1 MKWFIPLL
9 LGLCPYILSAQVEPA
24 LLSSSMLTSSH
35 QLYTGEI
42 TGWEFYPGIANPD
55 SASQPSIWKPLR
67 PADLSTSMA
76 DADDK
81 LSGWLRLKF
90 KMDIDLASKI
100 SGFRM
105 GTWAATEVYLDGKHF
120 QSFGQTGA
128 NRIGFKE
135 YNPYQKWPSA
145 IFLTPDT
152 LHTLM
157 VQVADRVSPFDHGQ
171 LQMQKVNPRAFLVF
185 TTHEYNKGF
194 LHALRQQHIST
205 SVWIS
210 TCLLLSL
217 LFWLMY
223 FLHKEESYLKLFAI
237 LTTLSTLSS
246 LGTAWSTS
254 PDISYVAHCILD
266 AAWSV
271 FGWSMIGMTAVV
283 LAGIFKAHIPRW
295 IKLFFVAI
303 SIFGLVDGFVP
314 GTISKIVAA
323 ALSFIIFGYLLF
335 TSWRKIKGAQW
346 AIVVGLLSTLVWL
359 VIWAITRRE
368 TVASAILLSF
378 PLSLLVYVALRFR
391 AIQEEIRKS
400 AEHVVALAEEKKKI
414 LTTQNELLEQQVEE
428 RTASL
433 HQSLTELKSAQ
444 ALLVQ
449 SEKMASLGQLTA
461 GIAHEIQNPLNFVNN
476 FSDVNKELLAEIK
489 EAIEKGNFGEVGNT
503 VTDILANEEK
513 INHHG
518 KRADAIVKGM
528 LQHSRTS
535 SGVKEPTDI
544 NALCDEYLRLA
555 YHGLRAKDKSFN
567 AMTKTDFDQSIGK
580 VNVIPQDIG
589 RVILNLIT
597 NAFYAV
603 SEKQKALQ
611 TPYPLEGGPDYQPI
625 VTVMTKHQLP
635 LSGGRGSDGPI
646 VTISVSDNGSG
657 IPASALDKIFQPFF
671 TTKPTGQGTGLG
683 LSLSYDIVKAH
694 GGELKVETKE
704 GEGSVFII
712 QLPAN

>member
-1 MKWFIPLL
+1 
-9 LGLCPYILSAQVEPA
+9 
-24 LLSSSMLTSSH
+24 
-35 QLYTGEI
+35 
-42 TGWEFYPGIANPD
+42 
-55 SASQPSIWKPLR
+55 
-67 PADLSTSMA
+67 
-76 DADDK
+76 
-81 LSGWLRLKF
+81 
-90 KMDIDLASKI
+90 
-100 SGFRM
+100 
-105 GTWAATEVYLDGKHF
+105 
-120 QSFGQTGA
+120 
-128 NRIGFKE
+128 
-135 YNPYQKWPSA
+135 
-145 IFLTPDT
+145 
-152 LHTLM
+152 
-157 VQVADRVSPFDHGQ
+157 
-171 LQMQKVNPRAFLVF
+171 
-185 TTHEYNKGF
+185 
-194 LHALRQQHIST
+194 
-205 SVWIS
+205 
-210 TCLLLSL
+210 
-217 LFWLMY
+217 
-223 FLHKEESYLKLFAI
+223 
-237 LTTLSTLSS
+237 
-246 LGTAWSTS
+246 
-254 PDISYVAHCILD
+254 
-266 AAWSV
+266 
-271 FGWSMIGMTAVV
+271 MIGMTAVV